1 MTLYQRKMKI
11 EPSFFSLTLFHFIKI
26 EKFMFRY
33 TILFSLLIFN
43 FISLVAQG
51 KVIINESPAIKS
63 MFQDYVEKQRAQTT
77 IKGWRIQ
84 IISTDDRR
92 EMETAKSRFS
102 SLYPGM
108 PTAWKHVSPYYHVR
122 IGAYRTKNELM
133 SFLTEIKR
141 EFPAAIAV
149 MDDINKYDLIN
160 Y

>member
-1 MTLYQRKMKI
+1 MYGM
-11 EPSFFSLTLFHFIKI
+11 IKNI
-26 EKFMFRY
+26 IY
-33 TILFSLLIFN
+33 V
-43 FISLVAQG
+43 LVLVFQLSPLNGQG
-51 KVIINESPAIKS
+51 RVEITESPAIKS
-63 MFQDYVEKQRAQTT
+63 LFQHFVETERAQST

-102 SLYPGM
+102 NLYPGI
-108 PTAWKHVSPYYHVR
+108 PSAWKHVSPYYHVR
-122 IGAYRTKNELM
+122 IGAYRTKTELKN
-133 SFLTEIKR
+133 FLTEIKK

>member
-1 MTLYQRKMKI
+1 
-11 EPSFFSLTLFHFIKI
+11 
-26 EKFMFRY
+26 MFRY
-33 TILFSLLIFN
+33 TVVNLLLI
-43 FISLVAQG
+43 ISICSLSAQG
-51 KVIINESPAIKS
+51 KVVIHESPTVKS
-63 MFQDYVEKQRAQTT
+63 MFQNYIERQRAQTT

-92 EMETAKSRFS
+92 EMEASRSRFS
-102 SLYPGM
+102 ALYPGI

-122 IGAYRTKNELM
+122 IGAYRSKNELM
-133 SFLTEIKR
+133 SFLSELKR